1 VRSLRGVSALSALL
15 AALVLTGGA
24 PASSITSLEKAALNS
39 LAKAQKAGRIDGP
52 TASTARAEVA
62 RAAHLIRTLPNGRSY
77 HVQIALQEAAAFR
90 EPLTLPRTLELY
102 GALRA
107 NDDYFARH
115 WAPADKTDI
124 VGADGVVYRYFA
136 GSCFRFHPLA
146 NFGVLNAR
154 VASGDADGARELA
167 DALLERGVYQRGGGI
182 GWEYDFDFGGGRA
195 PWLSGMA
202 QAVAAQA
209 FAGAAALVTDRS
221 TAYLREATAA
231 YRVIPR
237 TLLTSVPAGP
247 WIRLYAFNRLPVLN
261 AQLQAAISLT
271 AYATATGDTAAASL
285 ATRMRTAAAVTLP
298 RFDTGYWS
306 DYSLAGDP
314 SPVDYHAF
322 VVSLLRK
329 LALTDAR
336 FADAAKRFASYEKQP
351 PAFKLDNAG
360 VGQVRF
366 WLSKPATVTVTT
378 GAGPTKRVSSDGGW
392 HTLSWQPKAAG
403 VFPVHVDAADW
414 LGNRTSFDALP
425 VVKVAAAAPQPAR
438 GRTTSAAAVPGQP
451 VFSVGAAV
459 DDPSQAALA
468 PRLGLRLVRIGVAWP
483 VGASAPDPGLV
494 NAFGSLPAGV
504 QALVELNAGA
514 LPTDPTPQAAL
525 AQYAA
530 SLAQQVP
537 ELTQLVLA
545 PAPTAAAA
553 PLYVSELEAVR
564 TAVHAVSPTVAVGP
578 LVDGGAAPKTAVA
591 ALGRAFIAAGAPQPW
606 VDLLAFHPAPAAGT
620 ALWTTPN
627 IAALTKAFGGTLPP
641 IELDG
646 VASTSPA
653 AYAAAI
659 TSAACTPQISGV
671 VLDRLADST
680 DSDVAATGLFDVSG
694 SEKAGVAAVADAAD
708 LAQRGALVCPGLA
721 TAATASTLTYPTSVV
736 SSVPVTL
743 QLGCVRDCLYVATLR
758 TADGTPVV
766 ASRGSLRGG
775 SAAETIVLP
784 KTTLGRSSYTLD
796 VQLVN
801 QVNPGPVTRLTSP
814 PLAGS

>member
-1 VRSLRGVSALSALL
+1 MRGVSALAGLAVALAL
-15 AALVLTGGA
+15 AGGA
-24 PASSITSLEKAALNS
+24 PASSVTSLEQAALTP

-52 TASTARAEVA
+52 TASSARAEIA
-62 RAAHLIRTLPNGRSY
+62 RAAHLIRTLPNGRGY
-77 HVQIALQEAAAFR
+77 HVQVALQEAAAFR

-115 WAPADKTDI
+115 WAPPDKTDV

-136 GSCFRFHPLA
+136 GYCFRFHPLA

-154 VASGDADGARELA
+154 VTSGDVDGTRELA
-167 DALLERGVYQRGGGI
+167 DALLERGVYQRSGGI

-209 FAGAAALVTDRS
+209 FAGAAALVSDRS

-231 YRVIPR
+231 YRTIPR
-237 TLLTSVPAGP
+237 RLLMSVPAGP

-271 AYATATGDTAAASL
+271 AYATATGDSAAASL
-285 ATRMRTAAAVTLP
+285 AARMRTAAAVTLP

-314 SPVDYHAF
+314 SPVDYHLF

-329 LALTDAR
+329 LASTDPR
-336 FADAAKRFASYEKQP
+336 FADAAKRFAGYEKQP

-366 WLSKPATVTVTT
+366 WLSKPSTVTVTT
-378 GAGPTKRVSSDGGW
+378 GAGPTRRVSFDGGW
-392 HTLSWQPKAAG
+392 HTLAWQPKSAG
-403 VFPVHVDAADW
+403 VFPVHVDAVDW
-414 LGNRTSFDALP
+414 LGNRTSFDTLP
-425 VVKVAAAAPQPAR
+425 VVRVAAAAQPAAKAR
-438 GRTTSAAAVPGQP
+438 ETSAAAVPGQP
-451 VFSVGAAV
+451 VFSVGAAI

-468 PRLGLRLVRIGVAWP
+468 QRLGLRLVRVGVTWP
-483 VGASAPDPGLV
+483 TGAAEPDPGLV
-494 NAFGSLPAGV
+494 TALGGVPAGMRT
-504 QALVELNAGA
+504 LVELNVDE
-514 LPTDPTPQAAL
+514 LPTDPTAEAAL

-537 ELTQLVLA
+537 GLAQLVLA
-545 PAPTAAAA
+545 PAPTAASA
-553 PLYVSELEAVR
+553 PLYAAELEAVR
-564 TAVHAVSPTVAVGP
+564 DAVHAVSPAVAIGP
-578 LVDGGAAPKTAVA
+578 LVDGGAAPKTAVT
-591 ALGRAFIAAGAPQPW
+591 ALGRSLAASGAPQPW
-606 VDLLAFHPAPAAGT
+606 VDLVAFHPAPAAG
-620 ALWTTPN
+620 AGLWTTPN
-627 IAALTKAFGGTLPP
+627 FSALTTAFGGTLPP

-646 VASTSPA
+646 VASTSPST
-653 AYAAAI
+653 YASAI
-659 TSAACTPQISGV
+659 ASAACTPQLSGV
-671 VLDRLADST
+671 VLDRLADSPDPT
-680 DSDVAATGLFDVSG
+680 VAATGLLDASG
-694 SEKAGVAAVADAAD
+694 VEKSGATAVTDAVA

-721 TAATASTLTYPTSVV
+721 TAATASTVVYPTTVA
-736 SSVPVTL
+736 SSVPVSL

-758 TADGTPVV
+758 APDGTPVV
-766 ASRGSLRGG
+766 AARGALRGG
-775 SAAETIVLP
+775 AAARTIALP
-784 KTTLGRSSYTLD
+784 RTTLGRSSYSLD

-801 QVNPGPVTRLTSP
+801 QVNPGPVTKLTSP
-814 PLAGS
+814 QLARS

>member
-1 VRSLRGVSALSALL
+1 MRVRGVSALGVLVAALL
-15 AALVLTGGA
+15 LTGGA
-24 PASSITSLEKAALNS
+24 PASSITSLEKAALGS
-39 LAKAQKAGRIDGP
+39 LAKAQKAHRIDAA
-52 TASTARAEVA
+52 TAATARAEIA

-77 HVQIALQEAAAFR
+77 HVQVALQEAAAFR

-115 WAPADKTDI
+115 WAPADKTDV

-154 VASGDADGARELA
+154 VASGDVEGARELA
-167 DALLERGVYQRGGGI
+167 DALVERGVYQRGGGI

-209 FAGAAALVTDRS
+209 FAEAAALVTDRS
-221 TAYLREATAA
+221 AAYLREATAA

-237 TLLTSVPAGP
+237 ALLTSVPAGP
-247 WIRLYAFNRLPVLN
+247 WIRLYAFNRTPVLN

-271 AYATATGDTAAASL
+271 AFATATGDTAAANL

-314 SPVDYHAF
+314 SPVDYHVF

-329 LALTDAR
+329 LASTDAR
-336 FADAAKRFASYEKQP
+336 FADAAKRFAGYEKQP

-378 GAGPTKRVSSDGGW
+378 GAGPTKRVSFDGGW
-392 HTLSWQPKAAG
+392 HTLAWQPKSAG

-414 LGNRTSFDALP
+414 LGNKTSFDALP
-425 VVKVAAAAPQPAR
+425 VVKVTAAVQQSTVR
-438 GRTTSAAAVPGQP
+438 RSTSAASVPGQP
-451 VFSVGAAV
+451 AFSVGAAV
-459 DDPSQAALA
+459 DDPSQGALA
-468 PRLGLRLVRIGVAWP
+468 QQLGLRRVRIGVAWP
-483 VGASAPDPGLV
+483 AGAAAPDPGLV
-494 NAFGSLPAGV
+494 TAFGSLPAGLS
-504 QALVELNAGA
+504 ALVELNPGA
-514 LPTDPTPQAAL
+514 LPSDPTAQTAL

-537 ELTQLVLA
+537 ALAQLVLV
-545 PAPTAAAA
+545 PAPTTATA
-553 PLYVSELEAVR
+553 PLYASELESIR
-564 TAVHAVSPTVAVGP
+564 SAVHAVSPGVAVGP
-578 LVDGGAAPKTAVA
+578 LVDGGVAPKPAVA
-591 ALGRAFIAAGAPQPW
+591 ALGRAFAATGAPQPW
-606 VDLLAFHPAPAAGT
+606 VDLVAFHPASAAGT
-620 ALWTTPN
+620 GLWTSPN
-627 IAALTKAFGGTLPP
+627 IASLTTAFGTLPA

-653 AYAAAI
+653 AYASAI
-659 TSAACTPQISGV
+659 STAACSPQISGV

-680 DSDVAATGLFDVSG
+680 DPEVPATGLIDASG
-694 SEKAGVAAVADAAD
+694 TDKAGVAAVTDTAD

-721 TAATASTLTYPTSVV
+721 SPASASTITYPTSVV
-736 SSVPVTL
+736 SSVPVGL
-743 QLGCVRDCLYVATLR
+743 QLACVRDCLYLATLR
-758 TADGTPVV
+758 APDGTPVV
-766 ASRGSLRGG
+766 AARGWLRGG
-775 SAAETIVLP
+775 GAAQTIALP

-801 QVNPGPVTRLTSP
+801 QVNPGPVTKLTSP
-814 PLAGS
+814 PLPRR

>member
-1 VRSLRGVSALSALL
+1 MRVRGVSALVVLL
-15 AALVLTGGA
+15 VGLSLTGGA
-24 PASSITSLEKAALNS
+24 PASSITSLEKAALSS
-39 LAKAQKAGRIDGP
+39 LAKAQKAHRIDAA

-77 HVQIALQEAAAFR
+77 HVQVALQEAAGFR

-107 NDDYFARH
+107 NDDYFAAH

-154 VASGDADGARELA
+154 VASGDVDGTRELA
-167 DALLERGVYQRGGGI
+167 DALVERGVYQRGGGI

-221 TAYLREATAA
+221 AAYLREATAA
-231 YRVIPR
+231 YRIIPR
-237 TLLTSVPAGP
+237 SLLTSVPAGP
-247 WIRLYAFNRLPVLN
+247 WIRLYAFDRTPVLN

-271 AYATATGDTAAASL
+271 AFATATGDADAANL
-285 ATRMRTAAAVTLP
+285 AARMRTAAATTLP

-314 SPVDYHAF
+314 SPVDYHVF

-329 LALTDAR
+329 LATADPR
-336 FADAAKRFASYEKQP
+336 FADAAKRFAAYEKQP

-378 GAGPTKRVSSDGGW
+378 AAGPTKRLSFDGGW
-392 HTLSWQPKAAG
+392 HTLAWQPKTAG

-414 LGNRTSFDALP
+414 LGNKTSFDALP
-425 VVKVAAAAPQPAR
+425 VVKVAAAAQQSTA
-438 GRTTSAAAVPGQP
+438 RTTSAVTVPGQP

-459 DDPSQAALA
+459 DDPSQGVLA
-468 PRLGLRLVRIGVAWP
+468 QRLGLRLVRIGVAWP
-483 VGASAPDPGLV
+483 AGAVAPDPGLV
-494 NAFGSLPAGV
+494 TAFGSLPVGV
-504 QALVELNAGA
+504 SALVELNAGA
-514 LPTDPTPQAAL
+514 LPADPTAQAAL

-530 SLAQQVP
+530 SLVQQVP
-537 ELTQLVLA
+537 TIGQLVLV
-545 PAPTAAAA
+545 PAPTAATAA
-553 PLYVSELEAVR
+553 LYAGELEAIR
-564 TAVHAVSPTVAVGP
+564 TAVHAVSPNVEVGP
-578 LVDGGAAPKTAVA
+578 LVDGGVAPKTAVA
-591 ALGRAFIAAGAPQPW
+591 ALGRAFAATGAPQPW
-606 VDLLAFHPAPAAGT
+606 VDLVAFHPAPAAGT
-620 ALWTTPN
+620 GLWTSPN
-627 IAALTKAFGGTLPP
+627 IAALTAAFGGTLPP

-646 VASTSPA
+646 VSSTSPV

-659 TSAACTPQISGV
+659 SSAACSPQISGV

-680 DSDVAATGLFDVSG
+680 DPEIAATGLVDTSG
-694 SEKAGVAAVADAAD
+694 ADKAGVAAVTTAAT

-721 TAATASTLTYPTSVV
+721 TPAAASTVSYPMSVA

-743 QLGCVRDCLYVATLR
+743 QLACVRDCLYVVTLR
-758 TADGTPVV
+758 APDGTPVV
-766 ASRGSLRGG
+766 ATRGSLRGG
-775 SAAETIVLP
+775 DPAQTIALP
-784 KTTLGRSSYTLD
+784 KTTLGRASYTLD
-796 VQLVN
+796 LQLVN
-801 QVNPGPVTRLTSP
+801 QVNPGSVTKLTSP
-814 PLAGS
+814 SLPRG

>member
-1 VRSLRGVSALSALL
+1 MRVRGVSALGVLL
-15 AALVLTGGA
+15 AALTLTGGA
-24 PASSITSLEKAALNS
+24 PAGSITSLEKATLNA
-39 LAKAQKAGRIDGP
+39 LAKAQKAHRIDAA

-77 HVQIALQEAAAFR
+77 HVQVALQEAAAFR

-107 NDDYFARH
+107 NDDYFSRH
-115 WAPADKTDI
+115 WAPADKTDV

-154 VASGDADGARELA
+154 IASGDVDGTRELA
-167 DALLERGVYQRGGGI
+167 DALVERGVYQRGGGI

-221 TAYLREATAA
+221 AAYLREATAA
-231 YRVIPR
+231 YRIIPR
-237 TLLTSVPAGP
+237 SLLTSVPAGP

-261 AQLQAAISLT
+261 AQLQAAISLG

-285 ATRMRTAAAVTLP
+285 TTRMRNAAAATLP

-314 SPVDYHAF
+314 SPVDYHLF

-329 LALTDAR
+329 LAPTDAR
-336 FADAAKRFASYEKQP
+336 FADAAKRFAGYEKQP

-378 GAGPTKRVSSDGGW
+378 GAGPTKRVSFDGGW
-392 HTLSWQPKAAG
+392 HTLAWQPKGAG

-414 LGNRTSFDALP
+414 LGNKTSFDGLP
-425 VVKVAAAAPQPAR
+425 LVKVAAAAQTAKTR
-438 GRTTSAAAVPGQP
+438 ATSAATVPGQP

-459 DDPSQAALA
+459 DDPSQGALA
-468 PRLGLRLVRIGVAWP
+468 QRLGLRLVRIGVAWP
-483 VGASAPDPGLV
+483 AGAAAPDPGLV
-494 NAFGSLPAGV
+494 GAFGSLPAGV
-504 QALVELNAGA
+504 SALVELNAGA
-514 LPTDPTPQAAL
+514 LPTDPAAQAAL

-530 SLAQQVP
+530 SLAQQVSG
-537 ELTQLVLA
+537 LQQLVLV
-545 PAPTAAAA
+545 PAPTAATA
-553 PLYVSELEAVR
+553 PLYADELEAIRAAVR
-564 TAVHAVSPTVAVGP
+564 AVAPNVAVGP
-578 LVDGGAAPKTAVA
+578 LIDGGVAPKPAVA
-591 ALGRAFIAAGAPQPW
+591 ALGRALAATGAPEPW
-606 VDLLAFHPAPAAGT
+606 VDIVAFHPAPAAGT
-620 ALWTTPN
+620 GLWTTPN
-627 IAALTKAFGGTLPP
+627 FTALTTAFGGTLPP
-641 IELDG
+641 VELDG
-646 VASTSPA
+646 VASSSPA
-653 AYAAAI
+653 TYASAI
-659 TSAACTPQISGV
+659 SSAACMPQISAV

-680 DSDVAATGLFDVSG
+680 DPEVAATGLVDSSG
-694 SEKAGVAAVADAAD
+694 AEKTGVTAVTNAAD
-708 LAQRGALVCPGLA
+708 LAERGALVCPGLA
-721 TAATASTLTYPTSVV
+721 SPASASTVAYPTSVISSAPV
-736 SSVPVTL
+736 SL

-758 TADGTPVV
+758 APDGTPVV
-766 ASRGSLRGG
+766 ATRGSLRGG
-775 SAAETIVLP
+775 DAPRTIALP

-801 QVNPGPVTRLTSP
+801 QVNPGPVTKLTSP
-814 PLAGS
+814 PLPRG